1 MGEIHALVQYGD
13 DDRRIAG
20 AEFPGF
26 FGIDVGPGDELGRS
40 EVTAVDKIPLERK
53 QLIIEYSAA
62 SLGQGKRPEWDG
74 FA

>member
-1 MGEIHALVQYGD
+1 MGEIHALVQHGD

-20 AEFPGF
+20 AEFPGL
-26 FGIDVGPGDELGRS
+26 FGIDVSPGDELGKS